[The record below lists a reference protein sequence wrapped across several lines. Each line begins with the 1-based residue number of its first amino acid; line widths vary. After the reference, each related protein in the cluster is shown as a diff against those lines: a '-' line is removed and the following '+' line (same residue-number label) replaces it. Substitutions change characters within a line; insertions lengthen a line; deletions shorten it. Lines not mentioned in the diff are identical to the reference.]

1 MIVKQETNDAES
13 PDDVR
18 RLTERILEDYHKG
31 RDIDKMTVFSQP
43 DQEAVRAIVQKLLRI
58 IFPGYYRDKVFKSY
72 NLDSNLSVWI
82 EDVIYNLNKQI
93 AIVLRYQ
100 KEGEDPDAYVCQ
112 PLVDRDAAEITMQ
125 FMQAI
130 PKIREYLDTDLEA
143 TLEGDPAALN
153 KDEIV
158 LSYPGIQAIAV
169 NRIAHEL
176 FLLDVP
182 LIPRMMTEYAH
193 SMTGIDIHPG
203 ATIGKYFFID
213 HGTGIV
219 VGSTTI
225 IGDHVKVYQG
235 VTLGALSTSGGQKLR
250 GKKRHPTIED
260 HVTIYSGASILG
272 GETVIGRNS
281 VIGSNAFI
289 TSSIPP
295 ETRVTIKNQELSY
308 RTGRGGA
315 KEIAA
320 SDLKQDETWFYVI

>member
-1 MIVKQETNDAES
+1 MIKHSFMEESQSQEKVHELVTS
-13 PDDVR
+13 
-18 RLTERILEDYHKG
+18 ILKDYQKG
-31 RDIDKMTVFSQP
+31 RDIDKMTVYSQP
-43 DQEAVRAIVQKLLRI
+43 DQRAVREILKKLLRI
-58 IFPGYYRDKVFKSY
+58 LYPGYYRDNVFKSY
-72 NLDSNLSVWI
+72 NLDSNLTVWI

-93 AIVLRYQ
+93 GIVLRYQ
-100 KEGEDPDAYVCQ
+100 KEGENPDAYVCQ
-112 PLVDRDAAEITMQ
+112 PLVEKEAAEITMK
-125 FMQAI
+125 FMSQI

-158 LSYPGIQAIAV
+158 LSYPGLLAITV

-193 SMTGIDIHPG
+193 SRTGIDIHPG

-219 VGSTTI
+219 VGSTTT
-225 IGDHVKVYQG
+225 IGEHVKVYQG

-250 GKKRHPTIED
+250 GHKRHPTIED

-272 GETVIGRNS
+272 GETVIGANS

-289 TSSIPP
+289 TSSIPAG
-295 ETRVTIKNQELSY
+295 TRVTIKNQELQY
-308 RTGRGGA
+308 KKGQGGGQIE
-315 KEIAA
+315 KT
-320 SDLKQDETWFYVI
+320 DLDQDETWFYVI

>member
-1 MIVKQETNDAES
+1 MIKHSFMEESQSQEKVHELVTS
-13 PDDVR
+13 
-18 RLTERILEDYHKG
+18 ILKDYQKG
-31 RDIDKMTVFSQP
+31 RDIDKMTVYSQP
-43 DQEAVRAIVQKLLRI
+43 DQRAVREILKKLLRI
-58 IFPGYYRDKVFKSY
+58 LYPGYYRDNVFKSY
-72 NLDSNLSVWI
+72 NLDSNLTVWI

-93 AIVLRYQ
+93 GIVLRYQ
-100 KEGEDPDAYVCQ
+100 KEGENPDAYVCQ
-112 PLVDRDAAEITMQ
+112 PLVEKEAAEITMK
-125 FMQAI
+125 FMSQI

-158 LSYPGIQAIAV
+158 LSYPGLLAITV

-193 SMTGIDIHPG
+193 SRTGIDIHPG

-219 VGSTTI
+219 VGSTTT
-225 IGDHVKVYQG
+225 IGEHVKVYQG

-250 GKKRHPTIED
+250 GHKRHPTIED

-272 GETVIGRNS
+272 GETVIGANS

-289 TSSIPP
+289 TSSIPAG
-295 ETRVTIKNQELSY
+295 TRVTIKNQELQY
-308 RTGRGGA
+308 KAGHGYVE
-315 KEIAA
+315 KENGV
-320 SDLKQDETWFYVI
+320 DQTPPW